1 MAGSVSAGRAA
12 LARAGVGVLAG
23 ATAVSLAAT
32 AWLVADAMGRRT
44 AHWVLGRAAGLTSY
58 VLLLALVSTG
68 ILLAHPWARHLRLPT
83 ARTRLALHTGLAMYT
98 LAFTVLHVVVLAT
111 DPWAKVGWV
120 GALLPMA
127 AQYRP
132 VPVSLG
138 VIAVWA
144 GLVTGLTARFAGRLV
159 GRLWWPLHKV
169 AAASLVLVWA
179 HSVLAGS
186 DVLALR
192 GFYLGTGGA
201 VVALAITRYA
211 ARTPADEVAQLAR
224 DTRATVEAW
233 PTRSAARG
241 ATR

>member
-1 MAGSVSAGRAA
+1 MRPAAGRPA
-12 LARAGVGVLAG
+12 LARVGAVVLAG

-32 AWLVADAMGRRT
+32 AWLVADAMGRKT
-44 AHWVLGRAAGLTSY
+44 THWLLGRAAGLTSY
-58 VLLLALVSTG
+58 VLLLALVTTG

-83 ARTRLALHTGLAMYT
+83 ARTRLALHTGLATYT

-127 AQYRP
+127 AVYRP
-132 VPVSLG
+132 VAVSLG

-144 GLVTGLTARFAGRLV
+144 GIVTGLTARFAGRLV

-169 AAASLVLVWA
+169 AGASLVLVWA

-186 DVLALR
+186 DVVALR
-192 GFYLGTGGA
+192 AFYLGTGCA

-211 ARTPADEVAQLAR
+211 ARTPADELAQLTR
-224 DTRATVEAW
+224 DTQGTAEAW

>member
-1 MAGSVSAGRAA
+1 MRPAAGRPA
-12 LARAGVGVLAG
+12 LARVGAVVLAG

-32 AWLVADAMGRRT
+32 AWLVADAMGRKT
-44 AHWVLGRAAGLTSY
+44 THWLLGRAAGLTSY
-58 VLLLALVSTG
+58 VLLLALVTTG

-83 ARTRLALHTGLAMYT
+83 ARTRLALHTGLATYT

-127 AQYRP
+127 AVYRP
-132 VPVSLG
+132 VAVSLG

-144 GLVTGLTARFAGRLV
+144 GIVTGLTARFAGRLV

-169 AAASLVLVWA
+169 AGASLVLVWA

-186 DVLALR
+186 DVVALR
-192 GFYLGTGGA
+192 AFYLGTGCA

-211 ARTPADEVAQLAR
+211 ARTPADEVAQLTR
-224 DTRATVEAW
+224 DTQGTAEAW

>member
-1 MAGSVSAGRAA
+1 MSPRRVVFGLATGA
-12 LARAGVGVLAG
+12 LG
-23 ATAVSLAAT
+23 LAA
-32 AWLVADAMGRRT
+32 AASVGAASWLVVDATGQKT

-58 VLLLALVSTG
+58 VLLLALVTTG
-68 ILLAHPWARHLRLPT
+68 ILLAHPWARHLRLPS
-83 ARTRLALHTGLAMYT
+83 ARTRLALHAGLATYT

-138 VIAVWA
+138 VIAAWA
-144 GLVTGLTARFAGRLV
+144 GLVTGLTARFAGRFV
-159 GRLWWPLHKV
+159 GRLWWPVHKV
-169 AAASLVLVWA
+169 AAGLLVLVWA

-192 GFYLGTGGA
+192 TFYLGTGCA

-211 ARTPADEVAQLAR
+211 ARTPADEVRELTRDLR
-224 DTRATVEAW
+224 DTAVREVV
-233 PTRSAARG
+233 R
-241 ATR
+241 